1 MTSFKLDT
9 ITYSTKDSGKAVF
22 KDKDTL
28 GYIFINTGN
37 SPVLLNN
44 YLLLPNS
51 SLKTFEPTCID
62 QTVYRMIFNNNNFF
76 YPTCSPDMA
85 SLTVII
91 YNKA

>member
-9 ITYSTKDSGKAVF
+9 IIYSTKDSGKAVF
-22 KDKDTL
+22 RDDNTL
-28 GYIFINTGN
+28 GYMFINTGN

-62 QTVYRMIFNNNNFF
+62 KTVYRIIFNNNNFIN
-76 YPTCSPDMA
+76 PTCSPDMA
-85 SLTVII
+85 ELTVIL